1 MRKGKKLLIIFF
13 ILISFPLFSINLKE
27 EVRKRKFP
35 VYIVKDTEFI
45 SLNSFLKIINCESWG
60 RIEDRVFIIYNG
72 KEIKFRI
79 GDENIIVGGELKTLK
94 SPPKEVEGEILIP
107 LDDFSNIIS
116 SIKSEEE
123 KAPEIQSEEST
134 KKSKGKFII
143 LIDPGHGGKDTGAIG
158 NFGLKEKDVN
168 LDVALRLKDFLK
180 RNLKDYP
187 DIKIYMTREKDVY
200 LSLED
205 RVQMAKDLN
214 ADMFFCIHTNSSRYN
229 RYNASGFETYYPRM
243 KKEIKYL
250 TPPENL
256 EEDNTISD
264 TVVLQIVKDL
274 NETTTIDESKILA
287 EIVQE
292 KLSERLLTPDRG
304 AKPANFYVLKYT
316 PMISILTEIGFICN
330 PNIELNLRDVEVRQA
345 IANELGTAIIEYL
358 KLKTNFWRK

>member
-1 MRKGKKLLIIFF
+1 MKKIKWFSIIFF
-13 ILISFPLFSINLKE
+13 ILFSFPLFSINLKE
-27 EVRKRKFP
+27 EIRARKFP

-45 SLNSFLKIINCESWG
+45 SLKSLIKIINCESWG
-60 RIEDRVFIIYNG
+60 RIEDRVFLIYNG

-79 GDENIIVGGELKTLK
+79 GDENIIVGDELETLK
-94 SPPKEVEGEILIP
+94 SPPREIEGEILIP
-107 LDDFSNIIS
+107 LDDFTGIIS
-116 SIKSEEE
+116 SIKSEEKKVSE
-123 KAPEIQSEEST
+123 TQQSEEIEE
-134 KKSKGKFII
+134 GKEEFII

-180 RNLKDYP
+180 RNLRKYP
-187 DIKIYMTREKDVY
+187 NIKIYMTREKDIY

-205 RVQMAKDLN
+205 RVQMAKNLN
-214 ADMFFCIHTNSSRYN
+214 ADIFFCIHTNSSRYN

-243 KKEIKYL
+243 KEEIKYL
-250 TPPENL
+250 PSPQNIEGI
-256 EEDNTISD
+256 EDDTISD
-264 TVVLQIVKDL
+264 TVLLQIVEDL
-274 NETTTIDESKILA
+274 NETTTVDESKILA

-304 AKPANFYVLKYT
+304 AKPGNFYVLKYT

-358 KLKTNFWRK
+358 KLKKIIK